1 MLTFQEVIKMVEK
14 EDPDKS
20 VRMAD
25 LSAILIEI
33 DRRFERLERNSPV
46 QDNHGKAE
54 EWHH

>member
-1 MLTFQEVIKMVEK
+1 
-14 EDPDKS
+14 
-20 VRMAD
+20 MAD